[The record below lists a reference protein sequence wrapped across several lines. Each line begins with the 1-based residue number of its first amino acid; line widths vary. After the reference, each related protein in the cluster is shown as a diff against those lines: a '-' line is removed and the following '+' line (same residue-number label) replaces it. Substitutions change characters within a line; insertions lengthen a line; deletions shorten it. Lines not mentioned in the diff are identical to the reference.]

1 MPSKIDEELR
11 QYKLFKIQ
19 ETNVRLRQFQQAYS
33 KIKENIAIK
42 FSKNVTFNLL
52 KIAFLLLCIC
62 SLVITVFCFLPGEFI
77 LLIEE
82 YEGPLSSSEKKGIV
96 IIFRYLRF
104 LFLAIA
110 AIFYLLSYLLKLNN
124 RKRNTIYSLSQLLEE
139 MITYLEK
146 SSDEEKRKYEQYVD
160 FLAKKEGS
168 SSTKNNNP

>member
-1 MPSKIDEELR
+1 MKDH
-11 QYKLFKIQ
+11 
-19 ETNVRLRQFQQAYS
+19 
-33 KIKENIAIK
+33 
-42 FSKNVTFNLL
+42 
-52 KIAFLLLCIC
+52 FLLQK
-62 SLVITVFCFLPGEFI
+62 
-77 LLIEE
+77 
-82 YEGPLSSSEKKGIV
+82 KKGIV

-124 RKRNTIYSLSQLLEE
+124 RKRNTIYSLSHLLEE

-160 FLAKKEGS
+160 FLAKKERS